1 MVSAID
7 ITDETFDMSELCLD
21 DNEYDVIINKYK
33 LVEGIDIK
41 IAHKIKFYYKLF
53 FSTPR
58 C

>member
-1 MVSAID
+1 MRSNEWKVV
-7 ITDETFDMSELCLD
+7 EMLELCLD

-41 IAHKIKFYYKLF
+41 RAHKIKFYYKLF
-53 FSTPR
+53 FSTLR